1 MTGDADTPKEP
12 VAGSKSG
19 AAAESGAGAG
29 SDPARA
35 SGTGADSG
43 TVAASGTPG
52 WARAVILG
60 GAGLALLL
68 IGATI
73 GLLIGRSEQPVS
85 EPGTSP
91 SQVDIGFAQ
100 DMAVH
105 HLQAVTMGNLAY
117 ARGDDQAIRNIG
129 FDIAATQQGQVGTM
143 QGWLSLWNAPEQA
156 PGEVM
161 TWMAHGSDSAHG
173 SAHGSMAAESDAAMP
188 GMATS
193 DEMRKLRS
201 LSGEEFDVFFL
212 QLMLRHHQGGTPM
225 AEYAV
230 EHANIQQVRALARSM
245 LESQGAEITVMK
257 GMLESRGAEPL
268 PF

>member
-1 MTGDADTPKEP
+1 MTGDADTSAEP
-12 VAGSKSG
+12 VAASESS
-19 AAAESGAGAG
+19 AAAETSGA
-29 SDPARA
+29 P
-35 SGTGADSG
+35 
-43 TVAASGTPG
+43 AASGAPG

-85 EPGTSP
+85 ERATSP
-91 SQVDIGFAQ
+91 NQVDIGFAQ
-100 DMAVH
+100 DMTVH
-105 HLQAVTMGNLAY
+105 HLQAVTMGQLAY
-117 ARGDDQAIRNIG
+117 ARGDDQAIRSIG
-129 FDIAATQQGQVGTM
+129 FDIAGTQQGQVGTM

-156 PGEVM
+156 ADDVM
-161 TWMAHGSDSAHG
+161 TWMAHGSDSG
-173 SAHGSMAAESDAAMP
+173 TAHGSMTAEGDAAMP

-193 DEMRKLRS
+193 DDMRKLRS

-212 QLMLRHHQGGTPM
+212 QLMLQHHQGGTPM

-230 EHANIQQVRALARSM
+230 ANANVQQVRALARSM
-245 LESQGAEITVMK
+245 LTSQGAEITVMK
-257 GMLESRGAEPL
+257 GMLTARGAEPL

>member
-1 MTGDADTPKEP
+1 MTSDADTPKEP
-12 VAGSKSG
+12 VAGAESSAAASSDAAEASG
-19 AAAESGAGAG
+19 A
-29 SDPARA
+29 P
-35 SGTGADSG
+35 
-43 TVAASGTPG
+43 AASGAPD

-85 EPGTSP
+85 EPATSP
-91 SQVDIGFAQ
+91 NQADIGFAQ
-100 DMAVH
+100 DMTVH
-105 HLQAVTMGNLAY
+105 HLQAVTMGQLAY

-161 TWMAHGSDSAHG
+161 TWMAHGSESGMGHDS
-173 SAHGSMAAESDAAMP
+173 MTAEGDAAMP

-193 DEMRKLRS
+193 DELRKLRS

-245 LESQGAEITVMK
+245 LKSQGAEITVMQ
-257 GMLESRGAEPL
+257 GMLEARGAEPL